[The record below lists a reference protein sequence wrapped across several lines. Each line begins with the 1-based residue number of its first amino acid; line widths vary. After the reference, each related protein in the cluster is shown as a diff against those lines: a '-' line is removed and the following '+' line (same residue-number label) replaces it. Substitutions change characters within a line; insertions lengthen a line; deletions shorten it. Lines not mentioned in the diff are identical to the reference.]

1 MGLSQFTGVVR
12 EATCAK
18 SPGGVRQ
25 SKDSNPIFLSS
36 QCSVSTPGFLSPLKE
51 APVPQS
57 SVLPTLSCPAPTIS
71 HPPPQAPPHSFCGGG
86 GRGRGRAPVLPP
98 WSREGLAC
106 SRFPAQP
113 HLKCPHRSDLPGLC
127 RLGIRI
133 SVIRGGS
140 FISSFSASFRKYS
153 LCLTAREAP
162 SWATGL
168 SWDGRLAAALVARW
182 PTRTTSH
189 VGHDKKSLPAA
200 GETGGFLLEV
210 TLKPRSPT

>member
-86 GRGRGRAPVLPP
+86 A
-98 WSREGLAC
+98 REGKGSCASSLVPGGPCLQQIPCTASPEMPTSVGLAWPLQTGDQNIC
-106 SRFPAQP
+106 HSW
-113 HLKCPHRSDLPGLC
+113 GL
-127 RLGIRI
+127 IH
-133 SVIRGGS
+133 
-140 FISSFSASFRKYS
+140 F
-153 LCLTAREAP
+153 
-162 SWATGL
+162 
-168 SWDGRLAAALVARW
+168 
-182 PTRTTSH
+182 
-189 VGHDKKSLPAA
+189 
-200 GETGGFLLEV
+200 FLLCFLPKIFIMPYC
-210 TLKPRSPT
+210 T

>member
-1 MGLSQFTGVVR
+1 MREVTWGGQAKQGLQPNLPLQPVLCLHPRFPVPPEGGSSAP
-12 EATCAK
+12 ELCAPHPFLPCTHHLP
-18 SPGGVRQ
+18 SP
-25 SKDSNPIFLSS
+25 
-36 QCSVSTPGFLSPLKE
+36 TPGPTTFFLW
-51 APVPQS
+51 
-57 SVLPTLSCPAPTIS
+57 
-71 HPPPQAPPHSFCGGG
+71 GG

-210 TLKPRSPT
+210 TPKPRSPT